1 MLRGKANIKKFKP
14 IVLRLSVVPQYEEED
29 SESESESE
37 YDDEEEEEELEE
49 ELEDVVDEQ
58 VDEVAP
64 AAAAA
69 AAAVVPQPAEPAV
82 QQELPFLTNLNLD
95 TTRSKRNYEYW
106 CLSLFGRPVLI
117 VKPEAWRAFGLDCHD
132 EEVKTTLKTFI
143 RLFNNADNT
152 RFGSEPLESSTW
164 WKQALAAAESDEY
177 KPEFDKEISE
187 LQKQHPPRSEAN

>member
-1 MLRGKANIKKFKP
+1 MLRGKASFKKFKP
-14 IVLRLSVVPQYEEED
+14 IILRLSVVPQYEEED
-29 SESESESE
+29 SESESEYE
-37 YDDEEEEEELEE
+37 YEEEEEELE
-49 ELEDVVDEQ
+49 
-58 VDEVAP
+58 AP
-64 AAAAA
+64 AEEAASAA
-69 AAAVVPQPAEPAV
+69 VPQPAEPV
-82 QQELPFLTNLNLD
+82 VQQQELLPVLSHLNLD
-95 TTRSKRNYEYW
+95 TTRSKRSFEYW

-164 WKQALAAAESDEY
+164 WKQALAAACSDEY